1 MIVNTNLSALNAQ
14 RMLFENTKAATTA
27 MERLATGSK
36 ITKAQDDV
44 AGSAI
49 ADRMTTQ
56 VRGLNM
62 AVKNAGEA
70 QEFMQILD
78 GMYADQTD
86 IVQRI
91 RELTVQAANDT
102 NSQVDREYLQSEVG
116 SLVAEVQRLHEQTM
130 FNGEVIALGDKV
142 FQIGADAGQTIEFLV
157 SKPSQLN
164 GSIYGL
170 AEEAYT
176 YMDTVLEVQGLS
188 KTGPFVHGDIV
199 YIGSDPNQSR
209 FIQSVAAAQINDNG
223 TFTQTI
229 TLSDG
234 LSTEVAAGTLVAAV
248 ATYDVTAPSA
258 TAYTFGGRGS
268 LARIDLI
275 NDASGSLEGIDAAL
289 ETIADIRARTG
300 ATSNRI
306 DFVISNLISVS
317 EQTTIAR
324 SRIEDADFATES
336 AALAKTQVLQQT
348 ATAMLAQA
356 NARPQLVL
364 QLVK

>member
-1 MIVNTNLSALNAQ
+1 
-14 RMLFENTKAATTA
+14 MLFENTKAASTV

-36 ITKAQDDV
+36 INKAQDDV

-49 ADRMTTQ
+49 SDRMTAQ

-62 AVKNAGEA
+62 ALKNAGDA

-102 NSQVDREYLQSEVG
+102 NSLVDREYLQTEVG
-116 SLVAEVQRLHEQTM
+116 SLVAEVQRLHAQTM
-130 FNGEVIALGDKV
+130 FNGEVIGSGNRK
-142 FQIGADAGQTIEFLV
+142 FQVGADAGQTIDFFV
-157 SKPSQLN
+157 SIPSQLT

-170 AEEAYT
+170 AAGAYAAN
-176 YMDTVLEVQGLS
+176 DTVIEVQQVS

-199 YIGSDPNQSR
+199 YIGSDPTQSR
-209 FIQSVAAAQINDNG
+209 FISSVATPQINSDG
-223 TFTQTI
+223 SFTQAI

-234 LSTEVAAGTLVAAV
+234 LATDVAAGTLVAAT
-248 ATYDVTAPSA
+248 ASYDVTAPAA
-258 TAYTFGGRGS
+258 TAFTFGGRGS

-275 NDASGSLEGIDAAL
+275 NDASGSLEGIDTAL
-289 ETIADIRARTG
+289 ESIADIRARTG
-300 ATSNRI
+300 TTSNRI

-356 NARPQLVL
+356 NASPRLVL

>member
-1 MIVNTNLSALNAQ
+1 MLVNTNLSSLNAQ
-14 RMLFENTKAATTA
+14 RMLSENTKAASTA

-36 ITKAQDDV
+36 INKARDDV

-49 ADRMTTQ
+49 VDRMTSQ

-70 QEFMQILD
+70 QELLQILD

-91 RELTVQAANDT
+91 RELAIQASSDT
-102 NSQVDREYLQSEVG
+102 NSQVDREYLQSEVV
-116 SLVAEVQRLHEQTM
+116 SLVAEVQRLHDQTS
-130 FNGEVIALGDKV
+130 FNGEVIASGDKK
-142 FQIGADAGQTIEFLV
+142 FQVGADAGQTIEFLV
-157 SKPSQLN
+157 SKPSQLS

-176 YMDTVLEVQGLS
+176 ANDTVLKVQGLS

-199 YIGSDPNQSR
+199 YIGSDPTQSR
-209 FIQSVAAAQINDNG
+209 FIQSVATAQINDDG
-223 TFTQTI
+223 TFTQVI
-229 TLSDG
+229 TVSDG
-234 LSTEVAAGTLVAAV
+234 LGTDVEAGTLVAAI
-248 ATYDVTAPSA
+248 ASYDVTAPDD

-306 DFVISNLISVS
+306 NFVISNLISVS
-317 EQTTIAR
+317 EHTSAAR

-336 AALAKTQVLQQT
+336 AVLAKTQVLQQT
-348 ATAMLAQA
+348 TVAMLAQA

-364 QLVK
+364 ELIK